1 MKKYITEENNFLYL
15 FLALVGLLLFSALTS
30 LIHKPFIKISLDFFL
45 IGVFLVSLLSTKFN
59 DSWKRSVYLFSFL
72 LLSLTLVQHILFSSV
87 IQYLILLVLFLF
99 FIGSFMQSF
108 WQIINAKRLDLNM
121 IIGSIVLYLL
131 LGLIF
136 TIIYLGLLG
145 ILPDSLDGVS
155 GSSWREN
162 FTSVTYFS
170 FVTLSTLGYGDI
182 IPGNALSKFFAYS
195 ESIAGVFYMAIIVAS
210 IVSLRLKESK
220 DVH

>member
-1 MKKYITEENNFLYL
+1 
-15 FLALVGLLLFSALTS
+15 
-30 LIHKPFIKISLDFFL
+30 
-45 IGVFLVSLLSTKFN
+45 
-59 DSWKRSVYLFSFL
+59 
-72 LLSLTLVQHILFSSV
+72 
-87 IQYLILLVLFLF
+87 
-99 FIGSFMQSF
+99 MQSF

-136 TIIYLGLLG
+136 TTMYLILLT
-145 ILPDSLDGVS
+145 ILPDTLHGVS
-155 GSSWREN
+155 GDSWREH

-182 IPGNALSKFFAYS
+182 TPGNALAKFFAYS

-210 IVSLRLKESK
+210 IVSLRLKESENA
-220 DVH
+220 H